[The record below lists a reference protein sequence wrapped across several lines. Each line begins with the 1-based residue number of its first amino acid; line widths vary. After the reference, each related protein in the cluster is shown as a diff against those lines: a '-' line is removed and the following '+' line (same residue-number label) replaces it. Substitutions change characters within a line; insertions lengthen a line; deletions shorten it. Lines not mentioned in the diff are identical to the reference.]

1 MKQSLLGLLDLLNC
15 LIFPDK
21 VTLGAMVALHLSLI
35 GGPVI
40 GAAKPVVPPGSHHPG
55 VVASPWQAYL
65 FPSSLENGLDML
77 RRHLVIK
84 VGNLVF

>member
-40 GAAKPVVPPGSHHPG
+40 GAAKPVVPTRL
-55 VVASPWQAYL
+55 SPSRGCCQ
-65 FPSSLENGLDML
+65 SLAGL
-77 RRHLVIK
+77 LVSIIA
-84 VGNLVF
+84 